1 MMIFSITTF
10 SIMTLSIKGL
20 FATINMLTEGAIE
33 KVWQI
38 IMTLKSV
45 NKKLLMFQ

>member
-1 MMIFSITTF
+1 MTFSITTI

-20 FATINMLTEGAIE
+20 FVTINMLTEGAIE

-38 IMTLKSV
+38 IMILKSV
-45 NKKLLMFQ
+45 NNKLLMFQ